1 MAASMALPPSR
12 STCAPAWDASR
23 CGVAMTPLVTFEL
36 SRGDEFDRAGL
47 DLEQRRQKSRVF
59 PVDIDAHVLLAV
71 DGDAL
76 AVHQLVFGI
85 VLIEVS
91 TPADGAEALYGLDRS
106 SIAHEEAVEHAIGR
120 RSRRR

>member
-1 MAASMALPPSR
+1 
-12 STCAPAWDASR
+12 
-23 CGVAMTPLVTFEL
+23 MTPLVTFEL

-91 TPADGAEALYGLDRS
+91 APADGAEALNGLDLS
-106 SIAHEEAVEHAIGR
+106 GIADEDDVEDTISW
-120 RSRRR
+120 RSRRRHPHSAPEVLAVRDDDLHCLEV

>member
-12 STCAPAWDASR
+12 STCAPASDASR

-36 SRGDEFDRAGL
+36 SGGDEFDRAGL

-59 PVDIDAHVLLAV
+59 AVDIDAHVLLAV

-85 VLIEVS
+85 VLIQVT
-91 TPADGAEALYGLDRS
+91 TPADAAQPLNGLHLPTTATDN
-106 SIAHEEAVEHAIGR
+106 HPEHT
-120 RSRRR
+120 